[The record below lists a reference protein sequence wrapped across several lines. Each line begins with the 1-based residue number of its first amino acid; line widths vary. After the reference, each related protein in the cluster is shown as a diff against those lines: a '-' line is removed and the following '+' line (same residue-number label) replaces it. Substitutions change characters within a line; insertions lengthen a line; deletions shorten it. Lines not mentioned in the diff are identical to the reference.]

1 MNRLEI
7 FNEVCILAAAYHL
20 LLFTDYIESPEFQ
33 YKIGWSIIGITT
45 FNIVVNMI
53 VMCEASFQMA
63 KLALRRIY
71 HKHGHKL
78 LKRVKKGESKDLKGQ
93 DATPDELIKGGE
105 QQSDFENQNI
115 PINKK

>member
-7 FNEVCILAAAYHL
+7 FNEFCILAAAYHL
-20 LLFTDYIESPEFQ
+20 LLFTDFIESPEFQ
-33 YKIGWSIIGITT
+33 YKIGWSIVGITT

-78 LKRVKKGESKDLKGQ
+78 LRKVKKGEAKDLLSGQ
-93 DATPDELIKGGE
+93 DVTPDESIKGGVH
-105 QQSDFENQNI
+105 SDFENQNV
-115 PINKK
+115 PVN